1 MMAPIVRKLQDI
13 GLGVTCSA
21 PAAHCLLLLCPLSG
35 ANKKQAHISE
45 TVSLVI
51 YGSGRRFSVS
61 VQTRAKKESVESCQQ
76 LVGWI
81 RGRRKLQSFFCLKV
95 DEGRVSRECECVCAC
110 IIMYEDEKERG
121 KKKKSHLAR
130 TLNSYCA
137 CKEQEKGF
145 KV

>member
-1 MMAPIVRKLQDI
+1 MGREEDSPSPFKHVQRKKVSKVVSSW
-13 GLGVTCSA
+13 LG
-21 PAAHCLLLLCPLSG
+21 G
-35 ANKKQAHISE
+35 
-45 TVSLVI
+45 
-51 YGSGRRFSVS
+51 
-61 VQTRAKKESVESCQQ
+61 SVEEENC
-76 LVGWI
+76 
-81 RGRRKLQSFFCLKV
+81 RAFFCLKV